1 MVVKKLYF
9 VHFFLTRERKIKDRY
24 RINPLNESNSERI
37 NIPYRSIIGPHQ
49 YGKAKQ
55 LLDFTSIPSMSQD
68 NTDVNPSNGFTQ
80 MLDESFEDCN
90 IVLDKE
96 SIHNKSVLITP
107 AKLDNLISFGHNV
120 PTDKYTKMK

>member
-1 MVVKKLYF
+1 
-9 VHFFLTRERKIKDRY
+9 
-24 RINPLNESNSERI
+24 
-37 NIPYRSIIGPHQ
+37 
-49 YGKAKQ
+49 
-55 LLDFTSIPSMSQD
+55 MSQD
-68 NTDVNPSNGFTQ
+68 NTDVNPSSGFTQ
-80 MLDESFEDCN
+80 ILDESFEDCN